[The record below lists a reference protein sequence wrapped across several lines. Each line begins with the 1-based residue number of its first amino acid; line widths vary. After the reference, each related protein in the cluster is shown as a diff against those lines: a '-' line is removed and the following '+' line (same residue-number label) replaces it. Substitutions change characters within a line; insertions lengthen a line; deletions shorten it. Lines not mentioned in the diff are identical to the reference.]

1 MGFEIIVALLVGI
14 VLFLYGLENLSHEI
28 QMVAKER
35 MKKIISG
42 ATKNRWVGAVV
53 GAVATA
59 SIQSSSA
66 FTAIVINFVD
76 SSLMTFRQAVP
87 LVIGANVGTTIT
99 AQLIALNIEELGPL
113 LIILGFGVA
122 LVKKYKIIGKGIFY
136 LGFVLFAMSLIS
148 STTEPLKTE
157 GWIGQPWTES
167 IITGVIA
174 GIFVTILAQSSSV
187 TTGLAVIFAEHGLI
201 SMPVAVAA
209 VIGANIG
216 TTSTAAI
223 VAAKLDEYAKRAAY
237 SHILY
242 NIIGAMV
249 VFVIFNHFVA
259 LVEQFG
265 MSPGHMVANAHTL
278 FNVIAAVVFLLFYNQ
293 FVEIVENVQPA
304 RKKEII
310 FEAEYV
316 GGVMPDS
323 NEEALLV
330 SEKEIHN
337 MAVAV
342 MELFSSVKITL
353 VEGRDE
359 IKHAKKLEE
368 YTDYLNKSIGNYLF
382 EFSKRKLSREDAKM
396 VSLQIRLSNSYE
408 QLADIAFKIVESAE
422 YLEETGL
429 SLSPTSK
436 YYLDILLGEV
446 NEMTGILASKE
457 KFSKKELEKIK
468 KSARKIDEH
477 INTYYKE
484 NITEISKEFE
494 GLHAGAVFTE
504 ILANVESSSE
514 RIRTIAEIQYFMER

>member
-1 MGFEIIVALLVGI
+1 MGYEIIVALLVGV

-28 QMVAKER
+28 QTVAR
-35 MKKIISG
+35 GSIKKIISG

-53 GAVATA
+53 GAAATA

-76 SSLMTFRQAVP
+76 SSLITFRQAVP
-87 LVIGANVGTTIT
+87 LIIGANIGTTIT
-99 AQLIALNIEELGPL
+99 AQLIALNIEELGPI
-113 LIILGFGVA
+113 LILFGFGVA
-122 LVKKYKIIGKGIFY
+122 LVKKYRIIGKGIFY
-136 LGFVLFAMSLIS
+136 LGFILFAMSLIS
-148 STTEPLKTE
+148 AAIEPLKSE
-157 GWIGQPWTES
+157 GWISQPWVDN
-167 IITGVIA
+167 IIGGVIA
-174 GIFVTILAQSSSV
+174 GIFITILAQSSSV
-187 TTGLAVIFAEHGLI
+187 TTGLAVIFAEQGLI

-223 VAAKLDEYAKRAAY
+223 VSAKLDEYAKRAAY
-237 SHILY
+237 SHIIY
-242 NIIGAMV
+242 NVIGAAMV
-249 VFVIFNHFVA
+249 FAIFSYFVA
-259 LVEQFG
+259 FVEQLG

-278 FNVIAAVVFLLFYNQ
+278 FNIMAAVVFLLFYDQ
-293 FVEIVENVQPA
+293 FVKIVEKVQPV
-304 RKKEII
+304 RKKEIV

-316 GGVMPDS
+316 GGTVPE
-323 NEEALLV
+323 NNKEALLV

-337 MAVAV
+337 MALAV
-342 MELFSSVKITL
+342 MEMFNSVKATL

-359 IKHAKKLEE
+359 TKHAKKLED
-368 YTDYLNKSIGNYLF
+368 YTDYLNKRIGNYLF
-382 EFSKRKLSREDAKM
+382 EFSKRKLSRKDAKT

-408 QLADIAFKIVESAE
+408 QLADIAFKIAESAE

-436 YYLDILLGEV
+436 YYLDILLGEI
-446 NEMTGILASKE
+446 NEMTGVLASKK
-457 KFSKKELEKIK
+457 KFGKKELEKIK

-477 INTYYKE
+477 INIYYKE
-484 NITEISKEFE
+484 NIAEISKEFE

-514 RIRTIAEIQYFMER
+514 RIRTIAGMRYLMWR